1 MGFESNIMSSRRVY
15 PYQNFILIV
24 IVSDTTDGDPT
35 MESSIP
41 LSAES
46 RVLRSATSEPPRK
59 RRKES
64 PPASTRIMVQALGF
78 EEIYNESIPLNELGR
93 LIERH
98 KYSCFRGLNYPSELI
113 KERSVRSVGK
123 LSYKQALKA

>member
-1 MGFESNIMSSRRVY
+1 
-15 PYQNFILIV
+15 
-24 IVSDTTDGDPT
+24 

-46 RVLRSATSEPPRK
+46 RVLRSSTSEPPRK

-123 LSYKQALKA
+123 LSYKQALKALSPNTEGS